1 MTQDVLREQQL
12 AELALAI
19 KNHDHHYNSSD
30 DHAVW
35 RAGVSEREAINDR
48 LVELFDKQSERCEF
62 YNENTPDGLGY
73 TQSYIDEL
81 KAEGN

>member
-1 MTQDVLREQQL
+1 MTQDILREQQL

-19 KNHDHHYNSSD
+19 KHHDHHYNRSD

-62 YNENTPDGLGY
+62 YNQNAPAGARW
-73 TQSYIDEL
+73 TQAWIDEL
-81 KAEGN
+81 KAQGK